1 MRATWVMAA
10 RGTGGAARSI
20 GRARDIEPGHRRD
33 GIALVLLGFSVVVAA
48 GSWFDAAR
56 PVGAW
61 VDTLLRTFI
70 GAGALALPV
79 VSAAV
84 AVTLM
89 RTTPNPD
96 ARPRLILGATLITLS
111 VLGLRHLWSGS
122 PEDPEAR
129 RRAAGFIG
137 FAIGGP
143 LSDGLTPWI
152 AAPLLFIG
160 FMFGLL
166 LLTGTTIREVPDV
179 VRGMFGARLLGDG
192 DEADYGYGYGDD
204 VDSSAPEDFS
214 DGYYDE
220 SSLNPDDEPQAWPTT
235 DSSAVSLEDQDD
247 IPTVPEP
254 AIAHGRRRGKRQ
266 TQQLDRVVEGP
277 YTLPSLSLL
286 IAGDPPKK
294 RSAANTHMATAIGE
308 VLTQFNI
315 DAAVTGCTRGPTVTR
330 YEVELGRGVKV
341 EKITAL

>member
-1 MRATWVMAA
+1 MTFVTGCHPTHEFRRSVRRIRVTSVAGGVDDVLTTTLATMASKTAARTRARTSRSKATPRGRSRSARPAASRRKVSRPARRRNQSLLVAAGLTCGRAMRATWVMAA

-179 VRGMFGARLLGDG
+179 VRGMFGA
-192 DEADYGYGYGDD
+192 
-204 VDSSAPEDFS
+204 
-214 DGYYDE
+214 
-220 SSLNPDDEPQAWPTT
+220 
-235 DSSAVSLEDQDD
+235 
-247 IPTVPEP
+247 
-254 AIAHGRRRGKRQ
+254 
-266 TQQLDRVVEGP
+266 
-277 YTLPSLSLL
+277 
-286 IAGDPPKK
+286 
-294 RSAANTHMATAIGE
+294 
-308 VLTQFNI
+308 
-315 DAAVTGCTRGPTVTR
+315 
-330 YEVELGRGVKV
+330 
-341 EKITAL
+341 